1 LGTIFGIENADDDP
15 APLAERIAES
25 GLTAASGAALVV
37 FFTIALQ
44 CVSTVAL
51 LARESKSTGF
61 AMRLLL
67 SYLVL
72 AWIAAFAVH
81 GLVSML

>member
-15 APLAERIAES
+15 APLAERITES

-81 GLVSML
+81 GLVSLF